1 MSPFKEPQ
9 PRKNSAAEDAKTVIG
24 GNWPPYM
31 REVGQ
36 ATWQEPAYV
45 PSAAE
50 QMILDQAKTPPTTTS
65 SLDVT
70 VRKAALEA
78 ACALQGNN
86 PDNGMFWRNIGAL
99 EEYLRHGT
107 KPQ

>member
-24 GNWPPYM
+24 GNWPPYARQGSEARWEEPKVSETPLEELTESQPPL
-31 REVGQ
+31 RE
-36 ATWQEPAYV
+36 
-45 PSAAE
+45 
-50 QMILDQAKTPPTTTS
+50 TTS
-65 SLDVT
+65 SLDLT

-86 PDNGMFWRNIGAL
+86 PDNGMFWRNIGTL